1 MPAIITGNSQNSFA
15 HINVRDLAYKYPMGM
30 DLKPGSALHSKLVT
44 KLTKLTLDSYSVMS
58 KRHKVWNEI
67 DETLKVYI
75 PTSEYEKSVKARD
88 KTKPVSIVVPYSY
101 ATLETMMSY
110 MTKAFLTDT
119 VFQYEGSAPRDTVAA
134 KLLELVVN
142 QQVNRFKSVLDMH
155 TSIRDGFTYGFGVST
170 LNWTE
175 KWGKKPTVREQPNF
189 TSFGSSLPASKVRE
203 NVSALLFEGNEVISI
218 DPYRFLPDPNV
229 AIQNI
234 QDGEYNGWLEFQS
247 LYKLLASEAN
257 GDLFNVKYLK
267 EAEFVERESQFSL
280 DPSRRILNR
289 SERRTT
295 GSTHYV
301 TITNM
306 YVTLIPKDWGL
317 PVTEDNPN
325 GEWPEIWLFTMAN
338 EAIILRAQPLG
349 LNHGMY
355 PLAITAPDYDGY
367 SVTPLA
373 RMEMVG
379 GLQTTLNFLFNSHIA
394 NVRKAINDMLIV
406 DPSLVNMVDMENPE
420 PGKLIRLRRSAWG
433 KGVENVVKQLNVND
447 ITRNNMND
455 ASAVIDL
462 MQKALGTSDATM
474 GIQRSGGDR
483 VTATEFGGTQEN
495 AISRMD
501 HMARLISR
509 QYLMDLAY
517 FHASHTQQL
526 MSQEVYVKAVGDWQD
541 TLLEEFSASG
551 RSPERAMKTSPLDII
566 ADFDII
572 FKDGATATATALE
585 NDFWTKSFQSILSSD
600 SLGQFDAAKIFQHV
614 ARING
619 AKNVQDFIK
628 KGGNIDAAVQPT
640 AQVQGQM
647 QAGNLIPADRLAQMQ
662 QGSSA
667 GY

>member
-1 MPAIITGNSQNSFA
+1 MPAIISGDYQQSPSF
-15 HINVRDLAYKYPMGM
+15 VSVKDLAYDYPKGM
-30 DLKPGSALHSKLVT
+30 DLKPGSALHTKLVQ
-44 KLTKLTLDSYSVMS
+44 KISRLTFDSYRIMS
-58 KRHKVWNEI
+58 QRHRVWNEI

-75 PTSEYEKSVKARD
+75 PTSEYEEQVKKKN
-88 KTKPVSIVVPYSY
+88 KTTPTSIVVPYSY

-119 VFQYEGSAPRDTVAA
+119 VFQYEGSAPEDTVAA
-134 KLLELVVN
+134 KLMELVVN

-155 TSIRDGFTYGFGVST
+155 TSIRDGFSYGFGVST

-175 KWGKKPTVREQPNF
+175 KWGKKPVVTQKQNF
-189 TSFGSSLPASKVRE
+189 TSFGTALKPAQVRE
-203 NVSALLFEGNEVISI
+203 NISAMLYEGNEVIAI

-234 QDGEYNGWLEFQS
+234 QDGEYNGWLEFKS
-247 LYKLLASEAN
+247 LYKLLADEAQ
-257 GDLFNVKYLK
+257 GDLFNVKYLQ
-267 EAEFVERESQFSL
+267 ERQFVEVQSRFSL
-280 DPSRRILNR
+280 DPSRRILTR
-289 SERRTT
+289 DQRRTPVT
-295 GSTHYV
+295 THYI

-306 YVTLIPKDWGL
+306 YITLIPKDWGL
-317 PVTEDNPN
+317 PSSDDNPK
-325 GEWPEIWLFTMAN
+325 GEYPEIWLFTVAN
-338 EAIILRAQPLG
+338 ELIILRAQPLG

-355 PLAITAPDYDGY
+355 PIAITAPDYDGY

-447 ITRNNMND
+447 ITRGNMND
-455 ASAVIDL
+455 ASQVIDL

-526 MSQEVYVKAVGDWQD
+526 MSQDVYVKAVGDWPD
-541 TLLEEFSASG
+541 TLLAEFSD
-551 RSPERAMKTSPLDII
+551 RDPTKPMKTSPLDII

-572 FKDGATATATALE
+572 FKDGATATANAQE

-600 SLGQFDAAKIFQHV
+600 KLGTFDVAKIFQHI
-614 ARING
+614 ARLNG
-619 AKNVQDFIK
+619 AKNVQDFIQ
-628 KGGNIDAAVQPT
+628 KGGNVNAQVQPT
-640 AQVQGQM
+640 QQVSQQA
-647 QAGNLIPADRLAQMQ
+647 QAGNLVPADMLAQMQ
-662 QGSSA
+662 QQG
-667 GY
+667 